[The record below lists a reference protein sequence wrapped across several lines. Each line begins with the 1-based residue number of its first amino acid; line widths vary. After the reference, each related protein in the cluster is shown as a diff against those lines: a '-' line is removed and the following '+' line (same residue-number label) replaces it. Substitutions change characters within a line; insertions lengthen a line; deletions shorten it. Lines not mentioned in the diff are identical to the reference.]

1 MLTKADDLLKQYNDK
16 VKADMDDVLNPKKQE
31 KAFSSA
37 VNAHS
42 KPVWKLVVA
51 FLCVFIVGGICPLFG
66 WFVMEAMNK
75 MNMAKFAGLSAFDES
90 IPWILIMFGSC
101 FVLFIAKGVA
111 GVLTAHITTNVI
123 NETRKDLYQN
133 IMRKDIGW
141 HDLRENGAGVMTST
155 LASDVQLMNGLS
167 AEGNAAQIEATSAL
181 LVAIIF
187 SAVVSWP
194 MTLVGLAITPL
205 IIICGTIA
213 AKADNEQMMNVK
225 QQEGSDDKT
234 TEEKESQILASDS
247 IINYKTVASFG

>member
-1 MLTKADDLLKQYNDK
+1 MKQADELLKEYNDK
-16 VKADMDDVLNPKKQE
+16 VTADMDDVLNPKKQE
-31 KAFSSA
+31 KTFSNA
-37 VNAHS
+37 VNAHA
-42 KPVWKLVVA
+42 KPTWKLVVS
-51 FLCVFIVGGICPLFG
+51 FLGVFITGGVCPLYG
-66 WFVMEAMNK
+66 WWVMESMNK
-75 MNMAKFAGLSAFDES
+75 MNMAAFKGLSAWDEAL
-90 IPWILIMFGSC
+90 PWILIMFGAC
-101 FVLFIAKGVA
+101 VVLFIAKSIA
-111 GVLTAHITTNVI
+111 GVLTSHITANVI
-123 NETRKDLYQN
+123 DESRKDLYQN
-133 IMRKDIGW
+133 IIRKDIGW
-141 HDLRENGAGVMTST
+141 HDLRENGAGIMTST

-167 AEGNAAQIEATSAL
+167 AEGQAAQIEGSAAL

-247 IINYKTVASFG
+247 ITNYKTVASFG